1 MICIDLRVPKWVGSA
16 VALAVP
22 CLVSAAAPAADEAAR
37 RELELVQRITTEQ
50 AANGP
55 HSAPLAALF
64 VELGAFYEEANL
76 NGPASAAF
84 AEARGVVRANHGL
97 SSLEEAPIL
106 EALLRIHETMGDVD
120 QSWQLDHELLALAR
134 AHPKD
139 LRTVAIYHEFGD
151 KRIAM
156 LERYLA
162 GEFSPQLVLGCYYH
176 RAEARTVELAQREPN
191 CAAGSRGALIDA
203 VAREAL
209 SYYASAVKVLTQ
221 HRLYSS
227 RELHELESKIIVI
240 SLRQGLYGMGRQSL
254 RRLLAYDGAN
264 QERSP
269 ARAESQLQLADW
281 DMITAVA
288 THDRRP
294 WNSAL
299 DGYREAHDAL
309 VRQRAPRSSIDALFS
324 PEVPV
329 VLPTFVPSRLVAER
343 TAGAAGYVD
352 VAFDITKYG
361 HGEHVEILDTTG
373 EVAREA
379 KRALISTITRS
390 VFRPRVVD
398 GRIADASRVVV
409 RYYIDD

>member
-22 CLVSAAAPAADEAAR
+22 CLALAAPAPDEAAR
-37 RELELVQRITTEQ
+37 RELELVQRITIEQ
-50 AANGP
+50 ATNGP

-64 VELGAFYEEANL
+64 AELGAFYEEASL
-76 NGPASAAF
+76 NGPALVAF
-84 AEARGVVRANHGL
+84 EEARGVIRANHGL
-97 SSLEEAPIL
+97 SSLEEAPML
-106 EALLRIHETMGDVD
+106 ESLIRVHERMGDVE
-120 QSWQLDHELLALAR
+120 QPWQLDRELLALAR

-139 LRTVAIYHEFGD
+139 LRTVAIYHTLGD
-151 KRIAM
+151 KRIDM

-176 RAEARTVELAQREPN
+176 RAEARTVEFAEREPN

-203 VAREAL
+203 VARETL

-240 SLRQGLYGMGRQSL
+240 SLRQGIYGMGRQSL
-254 RRLLAYDGAN
+254 RRLLAYDAAN

-299 DGYREAHDAL
+299 DGYRDAYHVL
-309 VRQRAPRSSIDALFS
+309 VSQRAPRSSIDALFS
-324 PEVPV
+324 PDVPV
-329 VLPTFVPSRLVAER
+329 VLPTFVPSRLVTER
-343 TAGAAGYVD
+343 TAAAAGYVD

-361 HGEHVEILDTTG
+361 HGEHVEILYTTDN
-373 EVAREA
+373 VAREA

-390 VFRPRVVD
+390 VFRPRVLD
-398 GRIADASRVVV
+398 GRIADATRVVV